1 MKDTLFDYEN
11 RLRAEEILYLL
22 RAIADANGVIP
33 FAEKDRRR
41 HVDPD
46 WDGCVSEDPHAFVE
60 SIANDQGDR
69 LETPAPAEAP
79 VPEKTRRPRFDW
91 MKNDSSIK
99 IAEENRTGWMT
110 RAKNLKDPKAIAHAI
125 EKANEYRKYAGRRR
139 KKIETEIKQGRAE
152 IVDGVLYD
160 LSRGVRRPWDASQ
173 FFTK

>member
-1 MKDTLFDYEN
+1 MKDTLFDYET
-11 RLRAEEILYLL
+11 RLILEELLYLARQL
-22 RAIADANGVIP
+22 AEYQGIIP

-60 SIANDQGDR
+60 SIANDA
-69 LETPAPAEAP
+69 ETDEKP
-79 VPEKTRRPRFDW
+79 VEKPRRPRFDW
-91 MKNDSSIK
+91 MENDSSIK

-139 KKIETEIKQGRAE
+139 KKIETEIRQGRAE
-152 IVDGVLYD
+152 IVEGVLYD
-160 LSRGVRRPWDASQ
+160 LSRGVRRPWDASA
-173 FFTK
+173 FPTK